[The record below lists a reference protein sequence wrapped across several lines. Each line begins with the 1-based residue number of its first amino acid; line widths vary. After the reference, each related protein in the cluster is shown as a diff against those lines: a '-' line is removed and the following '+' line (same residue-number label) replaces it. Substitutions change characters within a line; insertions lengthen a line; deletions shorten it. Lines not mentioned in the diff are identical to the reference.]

1 MVERFN
7 GRIEEVLQSHHFRS
21 GEELETIA
29 PLCLALQPP
38 ASTIRP
44 TQKNTLANN
53 ETLVQN

>member
-1 MVERFN
+1 MVKWFN

-44 TQKNTLANN
+44 T
-53 ETLVQN
+53 